1 MKNELNY
8 LSEKISEL
16 ETEVDYYERES
27 LKTECFKK
35 RQDINDIWTRK
46 NTELEYLQNI
56 LNALTT
62 NEIN

>member
-1 MKNELNY
+1 MENELNY

-16 ETEVDYYERES
+16 ETEVAYYERES

-35 RQDINDIWTRK
+35 RQDINDICTSK

-56 LNALTT
+56 LNALTISEL
-62 NEIN
+62 N